1 MGLNAMVKGI
11 VDREAHL
18 MAAGDQES
26 QEPTRDLGYI
36 PPRSW
41 PCDQL
46 PHRPCLLIPT
56 TS

>member
-1 MGLNAMVKGI
+1 MRLVMRLNAMAKGI

-36 PPRSW
+36 PPKVVA
-41 PCDQL
+41 L
-46 PHRPCLLIPT
+46 
-56 TS
+56 